1 MRLKRL
7 PNAGPPRH
15 RGAIFWSML
24 TVRAR
29 VKNGR
34 LVLDEPTD
42 LPEGTEVE
50 LEAIADDLDADD
62 RKRLHTALDAADDE
76 LRAGKGIPGH
86 TVLAAIRRSSWSSR
100 HAQVLR

>member
-1 MRLKRL
+1 ML
-7 PNAGPPRH
+7 NVV
-15 RGAIFWSML
+15 L

-50 LEAIADDLDADD
+50 LATME
-62 RKRLHTALDAADDE
+62 DE
-76 LRAGKGIPGH
+76 PWELTREQHAE
-86 TVLAAIRRSSWSSR
+86 LAARLASADRGQLVPAAEVFAR
-100 HAQVLR
+100 LRGA

>member
-1 MRLKRL
+1 MRR
-7 PNAGPPRH
+7 AGGCSWRTD
-15 RGAIFWSML
+15 AMLNVVL

-50 LEAIADDLDADD
+50 LATME
-62 RKRLHTALDAADDE
+62 DE
-76 LRAGKGIPGH
+76 RWELTRDQHAE
-86 TVLAAIRRSSWSSR
+86 LAARLASADRPAR
-100 HAQVLR
+100 ACR